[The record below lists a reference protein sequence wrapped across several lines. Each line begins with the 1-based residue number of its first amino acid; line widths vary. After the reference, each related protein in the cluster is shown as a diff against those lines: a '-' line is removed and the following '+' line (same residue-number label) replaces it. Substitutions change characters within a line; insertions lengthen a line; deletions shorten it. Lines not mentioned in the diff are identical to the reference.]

1 MVTYQLQRR
10 QPGDLRWHPLNAK
23 PLVWYHLLWRIA
35 DYRRAWPDDSLRAVR
50 WDDPRAI
57 RP

>member
-10 QPGDLRWHPLNAK
+10 LPGDLHWSPLNTS
-23 PLVWYHLLWRIA
+23 PIGWYHLLSRIA
-35 DYRRAWPDDSLRAVR
+35 DCRRAWPDDSLRAVR
-50 WDDPRAI
+50 WDDPRVI